1 MLYSGKSFQQRATS
15 GLAFKLSGMQLVDA
29 VEDNLGVEGI
39 CNVLKDED
47 SPCEGVAFRHY
58 SAHKAWKNV
67 AGMLPQQLSTLSCGS
82 GLLSRFDHA

>member
-1 MLYSGKSFQQRATS
+1 MFGAADNTRESIVLYSGKSFQQRATS
-15 GLAFKLSGMQLVDA
+15 GVAFKLSGMQLVDA

-67 AGMLPQQLSTLSCGS
+67 PGNSIKM
-82 GLLSRFDHA
+82 